1 MTTYYQRVLITGAA
15 GLLGSCV
22 REGLVGAYPIVRS
35 TDIAPLGPA
44 RHGEEIEI
52 GDLRIPAD
60 AERVATG
67 VDAIVHLAGVPQ
79 EADWNTIRDVNID
92 GTYHIYEAAR
102 LAGVRRVIFASSNH
116 TVGFYRRDT
125 PIGREAPLRPDT
137 RYGVSKVVG
146 EAIARLYADKHGI
159 ESVCVRIGQ
168 YRPRPTNPRMLSLW
182 ISGRDLVSLVRCC
195 LDTDDLHFEVVYGI
209 SNNIRGWYKDPYG
222 RLPFMPLDNA
232 ESQATD
238 IVLADNSESL
248 TPVSAAFQGGP
259 YCQDG
264 FSGLLE
270 RIS

>member
-1 MTTYYQRVLITGAA
+1 MTAYQRVLITGAA
-15 GLLGSCV
+15 GLLGRCI

-35 TDIAPLGPA
+35 TDIALLRPA

-52 GDLRIPAD
+52 ADLRIPAD
-60 AERVATG
+60 AKRVATG
-67 VDAIVHLAGVPQ
+67 VDAIVHLAGVPH

-125 PIGREAPLRPDT
+125 PIGREVPLRPDS

-146 EAIARLYADKHGI
+146 EAIARLYADKYGI

-182 ISGRDLVSLVRCC
+182 I
-195 LDTDDLHFEVVYGI
+195 
-209 SNNIRGWYKDPYG
+209 
-222 RLPFMPLDNA
+222 
-232 ESQATD
+232 
-238 IVLADNSESL
+238 
-248 TPVSAAFQGGP
+248 
-259 YCQDG
+259 
-264 FSGLLE
+264 
-270 RIS
+270 